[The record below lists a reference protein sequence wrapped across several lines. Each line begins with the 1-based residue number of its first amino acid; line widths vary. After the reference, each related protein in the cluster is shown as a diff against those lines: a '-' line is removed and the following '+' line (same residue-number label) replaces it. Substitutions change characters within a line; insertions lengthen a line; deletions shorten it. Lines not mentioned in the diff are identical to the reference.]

1 MNADNNGAK
10 NNAKT
15 ETYLVVAWVA
25 GRRYLTRVEA
35 TSAGGAEHMVLDLA
49 RDGYYHRNVD
59 SCQAFDKKGIK
70 TDFFYEAM
78 RFAEPVPFEELK
90 AIVLRRR
97 TLIEAW
103 DKLVDLEREAERL
116 QKEKE
121 TATAMLM
128 GEA

>member
-1 MNADNNGAK
+1 
-10 NNAKT
+10 
-15 ETYLVVAWVA
+15 
-25 GRRYLTRVEA
+25 
-35 TSAGGAEHMVLDLA
+35 MVLDLA

-59 SCQAFDKKGIK
+59 ACQAFGRKEVK
-70 TDFFYEAM
+70 TDFF
-78 RFAEPVPFEELK
+78 FAEASLAEPIPFEELT

-116 QKEKE
+116 QREKE

>member
-1 MNADNNGAK
+1 MMA
-10 NNAKT
+10 
-15 ETYLVVAWVA
+15 EMQTYLVIVWIAY
-25 GRRYLTRVEA
+25 RRYLTRVEA

-49 RDGYYHRNVD
+49 RDGYYHKNVD
-59 SCQAFDKKGIK
+59 SCQAFGRKEVK

-78 RFAEPVPFEELK
+78 RFAEPIPFEELK

-116 QKEKE
+116 QREKE

>member
-10 NNAKT
+10 NKT
-15 ETYLVVAWVA
+15 ETFFVIAHVAWKA
-25 GRRYLTRVEA
+25 YLTRVEA

-49 RDGYYHRNVD
+49 RDGYYHRNVEF
-59 SCQAFDKKGIK
+59 CEAFDRKGVK
-70 TDFFYEAM
+70 TDFF
-78 RFAEPVPFEELK
+78 FAEASLAEPIPFEELK

-121 TATAMLM
+121 NAAAMLM